1 MLNVLAGEHSPN
13 QMRFDMHRT
22 RTVALIAVGLVAV
35 GGAIYEFH
43 AAPRAA
49 RVTFAPVSRADV
61 VETVECAGTVSS
73 PETVTVGS
81 QVSGVVV
88 SLGADF
94 NSLVHKGD
102 VLAKIDPTA
111 FDTAVKAAEAT
122 LAKATA
128 DAEGAQVAV
137 DDARRQAERARL
149 LESHDDIPP
158 ADLESANATLEEAE
172 AQLKSATGAVAQAK
186 GALEQAHVDLAHTV
200 ITSPLDGLI
209 LARQVDVGQTVA
221 AGYETPAL
229 FSVAGSLN
237 RVELMAQVD
246 EGEIGNVRAGE
257 PVRFHVDAYPDR
269 EFTGRVSQVRLEPA
283 VDLLNVTYTVVIAA
297 ENADLSLRPGMTAT
311 IAIEA
316 ERHLNTLRVPAP
328 TLRFR
333 PTFEVLRAL
342 GESDRTK
349 DVTKVP
355 DTTVA
360 GSRVQVWVGS
370 PTHIEPRTV
379 TTGVSDGRFTEI
391 VGLAEGTPVAAAAW
405 FDKVK

>member
-1 MLNVLAGEHSPN
+1 
-13 QMRFDMHRT
+13 MHRT
-22 RTVALIAVGLVAV
+22 RTVALLAVGLVAV

-73 PETVTVGS
+73 PGAVTVGS
-81 QVSGVVV
+81 QVSGAIV

-94 NSLVHKGD
+94 NSLVRKGD
-102 VLAKIDPTA
+102 VLATIDPTT
-111 FDTAVKAAEAT
+111 FETAVKAAEAT

-128 DAEGAQVAV
+128 DAEVAQIAV

-149 LESHDDIPP
+149 LAAHDDIPP
-158 ADLESANATLEEAE
+158 ADLETANVALEEAE
-172 AQLKSATGAVAQAK
+172 AQVKAANGVVAQAK
-186 GALEQAHVDLAHTV
+186 GELEQAQVNLAHTT
-200 ITSPLDGLI
+200 ITSPLDGLV

-229 FSVAGSLN
+229 FTVAGNLN
-237 RVELMAQVD
+237 KVELMAQVD
-246 EGEIGNVRAGE
+246 ESEIGNVRAGE
-257 PVRFHVDAYPDR
+257 TARFHVDAFPGR
-269 EFTGRVSQVRLEPA
+269 EFSGTVSQVRLDPT
-283 VDLLNVTYTVVIAA
+283 VDLLNVTYTVAIAA
-297 ENADLSLRPGMTAT
+297 DNADLSLRPGMTAT

-316 ERHLNTLRVPAP
+316 ERHLNALRVPAP

-333 PTFEVLRAL
+333 PTFEMLRAL

-355 DTTVA
+355 ETTVA

-391 VGLAEGTPVAAAAW
+391 VGLPEGTPVVAAAW
-405 FDKVK
+405 FDKLK